1 MRCKARNP
9 RLIYAGVSRQTRRL
23 EILRL
28 AECFD
33 STPPYM
39 TELQVWND
47 WFNSRSL
54 LSNLQIYSHCYN
66 AQTVLVLVISETDS
80 LSAVNEAVSK
90 GASRW
95 MEINNLV
102 HHFKKV
108 KNRGDV
114 TLVLFHILFLSLLNL
129 KTREHI
135 QEERV
140 LLIFP
145 SFCIILS
152 GFQIELSKIFHFTP
166 LWILFWQMPPHRR
179 LPTDVTLPVTFL
191 RILNAQLL
199 PRNARSRVWHNLEV
213 SVTWV
218 ICGSSF

>member
-80 LSAVNEAVSK
+80 LSAVNEVVSK

-140 LLIFP
+140 LLIFLSIFLYNTARFSNWVEQDIP
-145 SFCIILS
+145 FYTTVNIVLTNAAPQAPTNWRNTSGYISENSKCAAASEKRSFESLPQS
-152 GFQIELSKIFHFTP
+152 WSVGDMSNM
-166 LWILFWQMPPHRR
+166 WQ
-179 LPTDVTLPVTFL
+179 
-191 RILNAQLL
+191 
-199 PRNARSRVWHNLEV
+199 
-213 SVTWV
+213 
-218 ICGSSF
+218 

>member
-140 LLIFP
+140 LLIFLSIFLYNTARFSNCVEQDIPFYTTVNIVLTNAAPQAP
-145 SFCIILS
+145 SNWRNTS
-152 GFQIELSKIFHFTP
+152 GYISENSKCTAASEKRSFESLTQA
-166 LWILFWQMPPHRR
+166 WSVGDMSNMWQ
-179 LPTDVTLPVTFL
+179 
-191 RILNAQLL
+191 
-199 PRNARSRVWHNLEV
+199 
-213 SVTWV
+213 
-218 ICGSSF
+218 